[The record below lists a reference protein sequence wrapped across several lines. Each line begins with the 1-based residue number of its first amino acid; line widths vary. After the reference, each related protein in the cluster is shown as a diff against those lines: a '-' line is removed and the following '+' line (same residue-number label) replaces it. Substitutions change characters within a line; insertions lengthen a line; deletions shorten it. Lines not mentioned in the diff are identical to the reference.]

1 MKKILLGLLI
11 VAALSAC
18 SSSEKKM
25 DKDMEMEV
33 QTLNETVSTQTYDY
47 EMFKAE
53 AKELEDQMHQLRKQ
67 IDDARDEKR

>member
-11 VAALSAC
+11 VVALSAC
-18 SSSEKKM
+18 SSPEKKM
-25 DKDMEMEV
+25 DMQMEV
-33 QTLNETVSTQTYDY
+33 RTLNETISTQKSDY